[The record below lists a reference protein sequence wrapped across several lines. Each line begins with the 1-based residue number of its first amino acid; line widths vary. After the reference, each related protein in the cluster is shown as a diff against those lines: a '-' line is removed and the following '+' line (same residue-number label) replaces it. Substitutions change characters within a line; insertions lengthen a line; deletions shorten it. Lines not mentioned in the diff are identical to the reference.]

1 MLWLNCRLW
10 DFSIVPIRP
19 FLTGQAFEPEA
30 IRNMSLAYEGACQ
43 ALGLRLRE
51 DPATKLVAKTVIE
64 LAQRGISDAET
75 LRDMVLKEFDRET

>member
-1 MLWLNCRLW
+1 M
-10 DFSIVPIRP
+10 PIRP

-30 IRNMSLAYEGACQ
+30 IRNMSLAYEGACE

>member
-1 MLWLNCRLW
+1 MVELPAAGL
-10 DFSIVPIRP
+10 SVMPIRP
-19 FLTGQAFEPEA
+19 FLAGQAFEPEA
-30 IRNMSLAYEGACQ
+30 IRSMSLAYEGACE

-75 LRDMVLKEFDRET
+75 LRDMALKEFNGDT